1 MRVRVDVDDPSITLR
16 EAVHADVP
24 AIMALKAALPLRDGG
39 RGGFLL
45 GTTEAGYHALID
57 DGVVWCL
64 CFDDTLVGFASALP
78 DRALR
83 ASPLW
88 ERRPQIE
95 WLPGLGAIDLDAM
108 KIGYFDQIAVQASA
122 GPRLFAAALGLRVL
136 ADLLD
141 DGHEHV
147 ITTTVE
153 APIVNR
159 AAHAFL
165 ERIGGLRIATID
177 EVYPEVG
184 PLTSAIHYLN
194 AHAIRDRLASA
205 RASAPASLRRLLDL
219 AGV

>member
-1 MRVRVDVDDPSITLR
+1 MRRRVDADDPSITLR
-16 EAVHADVP
+16 EADHADVP
-24 AIMALKAALPLRDGG
+24 AMLALKAALPLREGS

-45 GTTEAGYHALID
+45 GTTEAGYHALV
-57 DGVVWCL
+57 DGGIVWTL
-64 CFDDTLVGFASALP
+64 RFDDQLVGFASALRDP
-78 DRALR
+78 ALR

-88 ERRPQIE
+88 ERRPQIA
-95 WLPGLGAIDLDAM
+95 WMPGFGAIDLDAM
-108 KIGYFDQIAVQASA
+108 KIGYFDQIAVRPSA
-122 GPRLFAAALGLRVL
+122 GPRLFAPALGLRVL

-153 APIVNR
+153 TPILNR
-159 AAHAFL
+159 VALAFL
-165 ERIGGLRIATID
+165 ERLGGLRIAAVD

-194 AHAIRDRLASA
+194 AAVIRDRIASA
-205 RASAPASLRRLLDL
+205 RAEGRPTLLRLLDL